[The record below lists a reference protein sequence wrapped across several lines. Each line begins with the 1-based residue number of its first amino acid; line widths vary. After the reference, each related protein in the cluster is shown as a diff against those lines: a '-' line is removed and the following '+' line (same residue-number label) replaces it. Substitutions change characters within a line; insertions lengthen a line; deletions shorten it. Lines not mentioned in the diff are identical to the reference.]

1 MHLDNWGLKAKK
13 LGYRSRAV
21 FKLEEIVEK
30 TKALKGCKNVLDIG
44 AAPGG
49 WSQFIRHRI
58 KEANVYALDILDIDP
73 IDGVKF
79 HKIRIEDIDSTKE
92 IFELK
97 GTFHLV
103 ISDLAPNLTGISV
116 IDESNI
122 YELNDITLN
131 VAVEYL
137 DKSKGVFII
146 KTFQNS
152 MLKKLKTKMK
162 GLFDDVQIFK
172 PAASKKQSAEIY
184 LYGAFKE

>member
-21 FKLEEIVEK
+21 FKLEEIIDK
-30 TKALKGCKNVLDIG
+30 TKALRGCKNVLDIG
-44 AAPGG
+44 STPGG
-49 WSQFIRHRI
+49 WSQLVKHKLNQVNIH
-58 KEANVYALDILDIDP
+58 ALDILDMES
-73 IDGVKF
+73 IDGVNF
-79 HKIRIEDIDSTKE
+79 HKIRVEDIDSVHE

-97 GTFHLV
+97 GLFNLV

-116 IDESNI
+116 IDEANI
-122 YELNDITLN
+122 YELNDITLD

-137 DKSKGVFII
+137 SKSKGVFII
-146 KTFQNS
+146 KTFQNN
-152 MLKKLKTKMK
+152 MLKKLRTKMK
-162 GLFDDVQIFK
+162 SLFDEVQTFK

>member
-21 FKLEEIVEK
+21 FKLEEILNK
-30 TKALKGCKNVLDIG
+30 TNALKRSKNILDIG

-49 WSQFIRHRI
+49 WSQFIKNKKKDASVFAI
-58 KEANVYALDILDIDP
+58 DILDIEP
-73 IDGVKF
+73 IEGVDF
-79 HKIRIEDIDSTKE
+79 YNVAVEELDSIDKILA
-92 IFELK
+92 LK
-97 GTFHLV
+97 GSFELV

-116 IDESNI
+116 IDEANI
-122 YELNDITLN
+122 FELNDITLN

-137 DKSKGVFII
+137 CKTRGFFII

-152 MLKKLKTKMK
+152 MLKKLKTKMSSI
-162 GLFDDVQIFK
+162 FDEVQVHK
-172 PAASKKQSAEIY
+172 PVASKKQSAEIY